1 MHKSKDR
8 KQTTNKPNTYSISQ
22 MNQKI
27 SLTSPIPSVKPIQNL
42 IPINSCPTSKLPVV
56 IIMLSYLWSMLMH
69 RFYPWLFLVPWI
81 GGRWYRITQL
91 AVYTTYIPLIYC
103 LLGGYM
109 IPTTFYGEPETTI
122 DFTIRFFIWDR
133 TSLHHGRGATDLHS
147 IDESEV
153 PWVVRQMYVY
163 MGVSKN
169 RGTPK
174 SSILIGFSI
183 INHPFWGT
191 PIFGNPH
198 INNRALVHN
207 TATYMKTCYK
217 AYLQPPLKKWI
228 FWSH

>member
-42 IPINSCPTSKLPVV
+42 IPINSCPTSNLPVV

-103 LLGGYM
+103 LLGGLYD
-109 IPTTFYGEPETTI
+109 TYH
-122 DFTIRFFIWDR
+122 
-133 TSLHHGRGATDLHS
+133 LL
-147 IDESEV
+147 
-153 PWVVRQMYVY
+153 
-163 MGVSKN
+163 
-169 RGTPK
+169 
-174 SSILIGFSI
+174 
-183 INHPFWGT
+183 WGT
-191 PIFGNPH
+191 RNNHWFYHPIFHLRQDITSPWTRRYGPSQH
-198 INNRALVHN
+198 RWVRSALGG
-207 TATYMKTCYK
+207 K
-217 AYLQPPLKKWI
+217 ADVCIYGGFQK
-228 FWSH
+228 